1 MIGRMKVLKLLLLFF
16 SFVFFSCASIPK
28 EAPVLSEQLGKEI
41 NSLEGS
47 HIRLVESFFELKRK
61 NLRTFLEEKWL
72 PEYAERFFAKPAIQ
86 QMWEQ
91 VSETGAEEDRLM
103 FLLVTAPELQADI
116 NEQYQQTIEPL
127 NQLERALK
135 NALQE
140 KYRDA
145 MSINNTLT
153 SFLVSAAEVD
163 ENRQRY
169 LDMAGLTED
178 KISAAIDQTES
189 LTSELLM
196 KALDADAKLKGAEN
210 NIEDYK
216 NKINDIIQKIK

>member
-1 MIGRMKVLKLLLLFF
+1 MRRIKIFLLLLPFGL
-16 SFVFFSCASIPK
+16 FSCASIPK
-28 EAPVLSEQLGKEI
+28 EAPALSEKLGEEI
-41 NSLEGS
+41 NNLEGS

-61 NLRTFLEEKWL
+61 NLRTYLEEKWL
-72 PEYAERFFAKPAIQ
+72 PQYAERFFAKPDIQ

-116 NEQYQQTIEPL
+116 NHQYQQTVEPL

-135 NALQE
+135 NALHE
-140 KYRDA
+140 KYRSA
-145 MSINNTLT
+145 RSINNTLT

-169 LDMAGLTED
+169 LNMAGLTED
-178 KISAAIDQTES
+178 KISAAIDKTES
-189 LTSELLM
+189 LTSELLI
-196 KALDADAKLKGAEN
+196 KALDADSKLKGAEG
-210 NIEDYK
+210 NIEEYK
-216 NKINDIIQKIK
+216 KKINDIIQKIK

>member
-1 MIGRMKVLKLLLLFF
+1 MKVFKLTLFCF
-16 SFVFFSCASIPK
+16 SFLFFSCASIPK
-28 EAPVLSEQLGKEI
+28 EAPVLSEQLGQEL
-41 NSLEGS
+41 NSLEDS

-72 PEYAERFFAKPAIQ
+72 PVYAETFFAKPEIQ
-86 QMWEQ
+86 QMWER
-91 VSETGAEEDRLM
+91 VSATGADEDRLM

-135 NALQE
+135 NAIQE
-140 KYRDA
+140 KYRNA

-169 LDMAGLTED
+169 LDMAGFTED

-189 LTSELLM
+189 LTSDLLI
-196 KALDADAKLKGAEN
+196 KALDADAKLKGAED
-210 NIEDYK
+210 NIEEYK
-216 NKINDIIQKIK
+216 KKINDIIQKIR

>member
-1 MIGRMKVLKLLLLFF
+1 MKSIRILLLLLPFGL
-16 SFVFFSCASIPK
+16 FSCASIPK
-28 EAPVLSEQLGKEI
+28 EAPVLSEQLGEEI
-41 NSLEGS
+41 NNLEGS

-61 NLRTFLEEKWL
+61 NLRTYLEEKWL
-72 PEYAERFFAKPAIQ
+72 PEYAETFFAKPDIQ
-86 QMWEQ
+86 QMWER
-91 VSETGAEEDRLM
+91 VSAEGAEEDRLM

-116 NEQYQQTIEPL
+116 NKQYQQTIEPL

-135 NALQE
+135 KSLQE
-140 KYRDA
+140 KYRNA

-169 LDMAGLTED
+169 LDMAGFTED

-189 LTSELLM
+189 LTSELLI
-196 KALDADAKLKGAEN
+196 KALDADAKLKGAED
-210 NIEDYK
+210 NIEEYK
-216 NKINDIIQKIK
+216 KKINDIIQKIR